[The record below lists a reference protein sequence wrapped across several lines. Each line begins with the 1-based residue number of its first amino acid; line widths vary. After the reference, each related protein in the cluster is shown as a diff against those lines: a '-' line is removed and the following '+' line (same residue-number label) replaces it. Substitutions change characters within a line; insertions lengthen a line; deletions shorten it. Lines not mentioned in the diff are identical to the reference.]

1 MKTKRTYKEIQKL
14 LAQAK
19 SLLLGIYGERLVSV
33 ILYGSFA
40 RNQATLDSDIDLA
53 VILKGKLNKADEIE
67 KIQEV
72 ISLLS
77 LESDELVSVNPI
89 SKEEL
94 QDTEWPLYD
103 HIRNEGIR
111 L

>member
-67 KIQEV
+67 KMKEV